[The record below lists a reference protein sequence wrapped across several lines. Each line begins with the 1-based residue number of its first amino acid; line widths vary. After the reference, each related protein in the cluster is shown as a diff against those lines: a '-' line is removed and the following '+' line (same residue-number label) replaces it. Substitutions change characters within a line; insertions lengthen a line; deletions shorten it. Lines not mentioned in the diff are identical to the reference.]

1 MPDQLEH
8 RLTGNQISWRARSA
22 HEELMVAP
30 CAPSAGLL
38 NDDSRAAA
46 RLYVLCATVGHAS
59 VIPTTPNQHTSLGV
73 LHELASWL

>member
-1 MPDQLEH
+1 
-8 RLTGNQISWRARSA
+8 
-22 HEELMVAP
+22 MVAP

-59 VIPTTPNQHTSLGV
+59 VIPTTPNQHASLGV